1 MACKN
6 CKWYMDC
13 CVFATAIEESGV
25 AITDAIADSICQC
38 MRLGDKKR
46 G

>member
-13 CVFATAIEESGV
+13 AIFASAIEDSGGV
-25 AITDAIADSICQC
+25 LTDEIAEEICQC
-38 MRLGDKKR
+38 VRKFDYKQK
-46 G
+46 